1 MDLFETAI
9 SQGIA
14 PAIVVAIYLIVIKI
28 IDTKKEKNAIK
39 ITNELLETISK
50 ISNFLDNVINNII
63 DKDKDKCKN
72 AIKNSFESARMH
84 ITEYI
89 VNVIAKNNINDNKDN
104 IVDNIKTIINAEFY
118 NTYNTLSMY
127 TINEINVATILKEQ
141 WKNDLID
148 NTIKLFRESLNESM
162 IDFNLDIIDGKE
174 ITLEQLLSS
183 IETLPFM
190 DERKIVIVKDF
201 ELLTKA
207 KKKNF
212 SDKEEKTLAEHLENI
227 PDTTIL
233 VFTVYG
239 EIDKRKSIVNRISK
253 NGVVYNCEKISDMEL
268 FKWSKKKF
276 TENNIM
282 IENAQIM
289 YFIESTGYKDKNNE
303 FTLSDID
310 NEIKKIS
317 SFAGTDTQVTNE
329 IIDRLSQ
336 KKIEN
341 DIFKLID
348 YIGDKNSQSAIK
360 ILNDMINEGESV
372 LGIFAMIN
380 RQFKT
385 VLQVKELLNKGL
397 NNKSISEKLKTS
409 LFIVN
414 KSIKISKNFTEDM
427 IIDMLNYILESDYKI
442 KNGLMRDTLAIE
454 MLVSKYCQ
462 RRVS

>member
-1 MDLFETAI
+1 MKYKDIVYNIKAKNFEK
-9 SQGIA
+9 
-14 PAIVVAIYLIVIKI
+14 IYLLYGR
-28 IDTKKEKNAIK
+28 E
-39 ITNELLETISK
+39 
-50 ISNFLDNVINNII
+50 
-63 DKDKDKCKN
+63 
-72 AIKNSFESARMH
+72 H
-84 ITEYI
+84 Y
-89 VNVIAKNNINDNKDN
+89 
-104 IVDNIKTIINAEFY
+104 
-118 NTYNTLSMY
+118 
-127 TINEINVATILKEQ
+127 
-141 WKNDLID
+141 LID

-360 ILNDMINEGESV
+360 ILNDMINE
-372 LGIFAMIN
+372 
-380 RQFKT
+380 
-385 VLQVKELLNKGL
+385 
-397 NNKSISEKLKTS
+397 
-409 LFIVN
+409 
-414 KSIKISKNFTEDM
+414 
-427 IIDMLNYILESDYKI
+427 
-442 KNGLMRDTLAIE
+442 
-454 MLVSKYCQ
+454 
-462 RRVS
+462 